1 MTIIWASLSLDRI
14 MIRNFGESDTQF
26 IALEKGDLDVW
37 NVPSPYLE
45 RVKALPNVDV
55 FEVNRLYHRML
66 RVNEQKPY
74 LSDMRVRQAL
84 LYAIDRQA
92 LCEELEFRDVYSLGF
107 FHAATGLGG

>member
-1 MTIIWASLSLDRI
+1 MSR
-14 MIRNFGESDTQF
+14 R
-26 IALEKGDLDVW
+26 
-37 NVPSPYLE
+37 PYLE

-55 FEVNRLYHRML
+55 HEVNRLYHRML

-92 LCEELEFRDVYSLGF
+92 LCEELESGMCIPWDSFMQQPDWVPE
-107 FHAATGLGG
+107 GLKPVRVQSRQS